1 MLNKIPPQS
10 IETEESILSKIL
22 LFPDSNMIEALT
34 PEDFY
39 KTSHQ
44 IIFKACFD
52 LHKKKQNIDLVTV
65 ADSLKDIKGIGSQ
78 LAQITEAPVATN
90 TEQYV
95 LKLKGYRA
103 LRNLIFKSQQ
113 IIDSCFITDD
123 PMETL
128 DKAQSEIN
136 HIEIEGSKETFQ
148 AMPEAMEEAY
158 NRYEALNTGKKGLS
172 IRTGYKELDYV
183 LGGLRGSKLITLAG
197 RPAMGKTAFM
207 LNLAR
212 QISDKVGIFSL
223 EMDKEELIDRLI
235 CIESKVNTMRLTGTG
250 PDSEDWRKLNNGMSI
265 LNNRQIIIDDTP
277 ASIMELKR
285 RARLLKKMGCKI
297 IFIDQLSKIKGDRT
311 IKRFERISEQVNL
324 LADLKKELRM
334 PIVLLA
340 QLNREVDKRNTKLPQ
355 LSDLKDTGSLEEDSD
370 IVIFVHRAYEYNKD
384 QELKKKAQIF
394 VAKQRGGPTRI
405 IESIGW
411 DGKYTE
417 FYDTH

>member
-128 DKAQSEIN
+128 E
-136 HIEIEGSKETFQ
+136 
-148 AMPEAMEEAY
+148 
-158 NRYEALNTGKKGLS
+158 
-172 IRTGYKELDYV
+172 
-183 LGGLRGSKLITLAG
+183 LITIG
-197 RPAMGKTAFM
+197 R
-207 LNLAR
+207 
-212 QISDKVGIFSL
+212 L
-223 EMDKEELIDRLI
+223 E
-235 CIESKVNTMRLTGTG
+235 
-250 PDSEDWRKLNNGMSI
+250 
-265 LNNRQIIIDDTP
+265 
-277 ASIMELKR
+277 A
-285 RARLLKKMGCKI
+285 
-297 IFIDQLSKIKGDRT
+297 
-311 IKRFERISEQVNL
+311 
-324 LADLKKELRM
+324 
-334 PIVLLA
+334 
-340 QLNREVDKRNTKLPQ
+340 
-355 LSDLKDTGSLEEDSD
+355 
-370 IVIFVHRAYEYNKD
+370 
-384 QELKKKAQIF
+384 
-394 VAKQRGGPTRI
+394 
-405 IESIGW
+405 
-411 DGKYTE
+411 E
-417 FYDTH
+417 F